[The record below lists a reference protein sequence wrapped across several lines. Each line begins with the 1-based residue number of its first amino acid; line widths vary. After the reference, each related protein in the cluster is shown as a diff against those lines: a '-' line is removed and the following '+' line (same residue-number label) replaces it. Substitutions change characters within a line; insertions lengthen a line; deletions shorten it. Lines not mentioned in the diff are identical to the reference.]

1 VFERFERRE
10 QVSHKPEDAGYV
22 AGIKV
27 ERERIIKLLEDA
39 LEERRKESI
48 SLMGWKYGKNW
59 TPSMNSGVLGGMTL
73 CLALIKGENK

>member
-1 VFERFERRE
+1 LPEKE
-10 QVSHKPEDAGYV
+10 QVSKPLDQSQTLYDLGVMA
-22 AGIKV
+22 